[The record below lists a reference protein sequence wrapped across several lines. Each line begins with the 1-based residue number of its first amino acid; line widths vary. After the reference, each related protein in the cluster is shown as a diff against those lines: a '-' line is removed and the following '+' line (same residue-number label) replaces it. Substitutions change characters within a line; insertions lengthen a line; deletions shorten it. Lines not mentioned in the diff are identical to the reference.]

1 MNYVYIL
8 RCGDNSLYC
17 GWTTNLEARIVKH
30 NAGLGAKYTRSRLPV
45 ELVYFE
51 MYEDRHT
58 ALSRE
63 WHLKKLTHREREML
77 VNGSSGSR
85 KKEDAAD

>member
-30 NAGLGAKYTRSRLPV
+30 NAGLGAKYTRSRLP
-45 ELVYFE
+45 
-51 MYEDRHT
+51 YEDRHT

-63 WHLKKLTHREREML
+63 WHLKQLKREEKLRL
-77 VNGSSGSR
+77 IGDG
-85 KKEDAAD
+85 KKTGDSP